1 MNSNLQNIDVVILC
15 GGLGK
20 RLQSVIH
27 NQPKV
32 LAKIWDTTF
41 LDILLNKISTYGFK
55 NIILCTGHLKE
66 NIKKYVEY
74 YYNNTNDYN
83 IKFSEEETPLGT
95 GGAIKNAKL
104 LINSD
109 NFIVMNGDSI
119 CDIDFNEFY
128 KFHINNNAIISIIL
142 SNKTQDY
149 SEYGNVIIDESCKIT
164 NFNEKRSSLSNVS
177 LTNAGLY
184 LMRREIFYRMP
195 KKETF
200 SLEYDLFPKLENF
213 YGFVTDNE
221 VIDIGTPE
229 RYEKA
234 IDILNK

>member
-142 SNKTQDY
+142 SN
-149 SEYGNVIIDESCKIT
+149 S
-164 NFNEKRSSLSNVS
+164 
-177 LTNAGLY
+177 TNASLGT
-184 LMRREIFYRMP
+184 P
-195 KKETF
+195 STF
-200 SLEYDLFPKLENF
+200 SYIAFKISSDK
-213 YGFVTDNE
+213 
-221 VIDIGTPE
+221 
-229 RYEKA
+229 
-234 IDILNK
+234 